1 MMRIS
6 IVIIFF
12 FFVVFNGYTQDNSS
26 WRLGL
31 KASPSISWIWPE
43 IRELNY
49 EETDFGFSYGIIIDK
64 YFTENYAVSSGF
76 FVTHQGGRLSFDEIR
91 ENENILG
98 ENTENRIYDLQY
110 LDIPIAL
117 KMRTRE
123 IGYFTYYGQF
133 GLSFGYNVRARA
145 DDEFFGGN
153 REEELDILDEKS
165 PLKASLIMGA
175 GAEYSLLGNTAI
187 VMGLYYNNCFSNI
200 LDTDPDTF
208 EGKKISAKANFV
220 ELTIAMMF

>member
-1 MMRIS
+1 MRIS